1 MIQIILPQK
10 VKLLLFYIELC
21 YHIVE
26 EILINLFEMNVLN
39 LI

>member
-1 MIQIILPQK
+1 MLII
-10 VKLLLFYIELC
+10 VHIIKLLLFYIEIC